1 MMMMERIN
9 TMRKLFSRKLIAGL
23 AVLIGLS
30 TLAYGLTVPP
40 SISPRRVPWQTTT
53 HYRWTINFNDVG
65 STVVGGAAKIGAV
78 PAKAFVSR
86 IYCYVTN
93 VWQNGA
99 GNNFLGL
106 ASTSAGTAA
115 GVGDWLNGATGTTSS
130 CVLTTAGYQPITTA
144 VGLGLAVTSPATPTG
159 SSGGF
164 DIFYKLYS
172 SAGTPTVGQV
182 TVVFEYVPDDD
193 M

>member
-1 MMMMERIN
+1 MSLKTELQAELDALTAAGTYKHLNYLESPQGARVRMEGRGEVI
-9 TMRKLFSRKLIAGL
+9 
-23 AVLIGLS
+23 VLS
-30 TLAYGLTVPP
+30 
-40 SISPRRVPWQTTT
+40 S
-53 HYRWTINFNDVG
+53 
-65 STVVGGAAKIGAV
+65 
-78 PAKAFVSR
+78 
-86 IYCYVTN
+86 
-93 VWQNGA
+93 
-99 GNNFLGL
+99 NNYLGL
-106 ASTSAGTAA
+106 ATTSAGTAA

-164 DIFYKLYS
+164 DIFYKVYS

-182 TVVFEYVPDDD
+182 TVIFEYVPDDD